1 MDNFRFYNPTKIIF
15 GKGVI
20 NSLGDEILKFEIK
33 KVMLLAGGGSIK
45 SNGVYQQT
53 IKSLQENNIDW
64 VEFWGVQPNPVL
76 IHTLEAIDICR
87 REKVDAV
94 IAVGGGSVID
104 EAKSIAA
111 GFYSKNVWNLYEKI
125 ETIKKA
131 LPFFVVLTL
140 SATGSEMNSFC
151 VLTNTEEQKKWAF
164 GSPLLYPKAS
174 FIDPQVQ
181 MSLPWKQTVNGGV
194 DAMSHIHESY
204 FGGNYEESTLSIN
217 EALLKTIIISVDNLQ
232 KNENDYNSRANLA
245 WSASLALCGLTGV
258 SMHGG
263 EWVVHKIEH
272 AVSALNPK
280 VAHGEG
286 LAVLFPAWIK
296 YVNKFKPHIF
306 ERWAKNVWNVNSVD
320 EAINA
325 MTAKHCSWKAPVTL
339 GELAVTEDMIPALAE
354 NAMMQGPVGKIKI
367 IQFEDVVNILK
378 LAL

>member
-1 MDNFRFYNPTKIIF
+1 MDNFKFYNPTKIIF

-20 NSLGDEILKFEIK
+20 SSLGEEISGYDIK

-45 SNGVYQQT
+45 LNGVYQQT
-53 IKSLQENNIDW
+53 IKSLQDKKIDF

-76 IHTLEAIDICR
+76 THTLEAIEICR
-87 REKVDAV
+87 KENVDAI

-111 GFYSKNVWNLYEKI
+111 GFYAKNVWNLFERT

-151 VLTNTEEQKKWAF
+151 VLTNAEEKKKWAF
-164 GSPLLYPKAS
+164 GSPMLYPKAS

-181 MSLPWKQTVNGGV
+181 MTLPWRQTVNGGI

-204 FGGNYEESTLSIN
+204 FGGNNEESTLSIN

-232 KNENDYNSRANLA
+232 NNESDYNSRANLA
-245 WSASLALCGLTGV
+245 WSASLALCGLTSV

-263 EWVVHKIEH
+263 EWVVHRIEH
-272 AVSALNPK
+272 AISALYPK

-296 YVNKFKPHIF
+296 YVNQYKPHIF
-306 ERWAKNVWNVNSVD
+306 ERWAKNVWNADSVD
-320 EAINA
+320 EAIYY
-325 MTAKHCSWKAPVTL
+325 MIEKHRTWNAPVTL
-339 GELAVTEDMIPALAE
+339 GDLGVTEDMIPALAE
-354 NAMMQGPVGKIKI
+354 NALMLGTIGKIKI
-367 IQFEDVVNILK
+367 IDYNDVVNILK